1 MCRTQETRVRAATP
15 ADLGFLDDLQ
25 LRNTDAIGF
34 LPAQM
39 WEPSIAAGRVTIVLD
54 NGDPAGYLMRGPIRP
69 TTKVYQCV
77 VRADSREKANGTALA
92 RAFQDLCLSHQ
103 VETLSL
109 HCAEDLPSNAYW
121 QAMRYDFAGTRD
133 PRGTRG
139 RKHNRWRK
147 HLVHHAKMEAAVL
160 QELHGE
166 RTLKIL
172 DLLGVKDQFLQPIK
186 KRLRG
191 KR

>member
-1 MCRTQETRVRAATP
+1 
-15 ADLGFLDDLQ
+15 
-25 LRNTDAIGF
+25 
-34 LPAQM
+34 M
-39 WEPSIAAGRVTIVLD
+39 WEPSIAAGRVSVVLD
-54 NGDPAGYLMRGPIRP
+54 NGDPAGYLLRGPIRP
-69 TTKVYQCV
+69 MTKVYQCV

-92 RAFQDLCLSHQ
+92 RAFQDECIANQ

-109 HCAEDLPSNAYW
+109 HCAEDLPSNDYW
-121 QAMRYDFAGTRD
+121 QAMAYDLAGTRD

-147 HLVHHAKMEAAVL
+147 HLVHHANMQAAVL

-172 DLLGVKDQFLQPIK
+172 DLLGVKDQFLHPVK

-191 KR
+191 RQ